1 MMATRRR
8 LPRVRA
14 QSERTR
20 PDAAPVTDVP
30 AQNAAAEQVD
40 LPVLPLRGET
50 LYPIPEALSPF
61 LVGRERSVAAIE
73 EALGRDRRIL
83 AIAQRDAEEE
93 DIGFEDLH
101 EVGTEATIT
110 RMLKLPDG
118 TTSVLVEGLRR
129 VRVVAPTSE
138 QPFLR
143 IVGQVVAE
151 LDEDPA
157 QSKAAMPEVLEL
169 FEKVVQLNETVSD
182 DVFIGAM
189 NADTP
194 GLLADMVAAAL
205 QLSAETHQTLL
216 ETRDVAERLRL
227 IHDVLAEE
235 IRVLELESEIRD
247 SVRGEVDAQQRE
259 FYLREQLRTI
269 MKELGET
276 NAQNAEIVEFR
287 AKLEAGRYPKAVAER
302 GLKEID
308 RLNAMPHGSPEISVI
323 RTYLEWLTEL
333 PWRKR
338 TRDKTDIDR
347 AAEILDAHHHGLE
360 KVKERLLEYIAV
372 RHLSHHSRS
381 PILCFVGPPGVGK
394 TSLGQSIADALGRS
408 FVHVS
413 LGGVRDE
420 AEIRGHRMTYI
431 GSMPGRILQKMREAG
446 AVNPVFMID
455 EIDKLGLDFRGDP
468 AAALLE
474 VLDPEQNHAFSDHYL
489 ELPYDLSKVIFIAT
503 ANALDELP
511 PALVDRMEVIDLP
524 GYVEDEKLEIAD
536 RFLVTRQRAEHGL
549 DTEALVFERGALLRV
564 VREYTREAG
573 VRELDRAIA
582 TIARKR
588 TVAKAEGR
596 DAPWTVRAQDVP
608 THLGPPRYRFGSAET
623 ADSVAI
629 ATAVF
634 ATPAGGDL
642 LPIEVSITPGTGQ
655 VTLTGSLGD
664 VIKESAHAAL
674 TYARANAG
682 TFGFSRTN
690 FSKIDIHVHV
700 AQGALPK
707 DGPSAGVAIATAL
720 ISALSN
726 RKVRHDVTMTGEITL
741 RGRVL
746 PVAGLKEKIMAA
758 HRAGIREFLLPLSNR
773 HELVELPD
781 HIREDLTF
789 ILAGTVSD
797 ALGHALAGEG

>member
-1 MMATRRR
+1 MAPRKR
-8 LPRVRA
+8 LPRVPA
-14 QSERTR
+14 QIERTR
-20 PDAAPVTDVP
+20 PDPDAPTEIP
-30 AQNAAAEQVD
+30 APNDASEQVD

-83 AIAQRDAEEE
+83 AIAQRDAEAEN
-93 DIGFEDLH
+93 ISFEDLH

-129 VRVVAPTSE
+129 VRVIAPTSE

-157 QSKAAMPEVLEL
+157 QSKAAMSEVVEL
-169 FEKVVQLNETVSD
+169 FEKVVQLNETVSE

-194 GLLADMVAAAL
+194 GLLADMVATAL
-205 QLSAETHQTLL
+205 PLSAETHQTLL

-227 IHDVLAEE
+227 IRDVLAEE
-235 IRVLELESEIRD
+235 IRTLELELEIREG
-247 SVRGEVDAQQRE
+247 VRGEVDAQQRE

-287 AKLEAGRYPKAVAER
+287 TKLETGRYPKAVAER

-333 PWRKR
+333 PWRTR
-338 TRDKTDIDR
+338 TRDKTDINR

-372 RHLSHHSRS
+372 RHLSRRSRS

-394 TSLGQSIADALGRS
+394 TSLGQSIADALGRK

-446 AVNPVFMID
+446 KVNPVFMID

-503 ANALDELP
+503 ANTLDWLP
-511 PALVDRMEVIDLP
+511 AALVDRMEVIDLP

-536 RFLVTRQRAEHGL
+536 RFLVARQRTEHGL
-549 DTEALVFERGALLRV
+549 DEEALTFERGALRRI

-582 TIARKR
+582 TVARKR
-588 TVAKAEGR
+588 TVAKAEGQ
-596 DAPWTVRAQDVP
+596 DAPWTVRAEDLP
-608 THLGPPRYRFGSAET
+608 TYLGPPRYRFGSAET

-634 ATPAGGDL
+634 TTPAGGDL

-746 PVAGLKEKIMAA
+746 PVTGLKEKIMAA
-758 HRAGIREFLLPLSNR
+758 HRAGIREFLLPRSNR
-773 HELVELPD
+773 QDLVELPD

-789 ILAGTVSD
+789 ILAATVSD